1 MAVQLGKDLTIAG
14 VSNARSVTVD
24 SQVTEIDCTAIGDTT
39 RQYKKG
45 LAEQTVQVECVDDPG
60 VAVGSTFTLS
70 GTNTG
75 NVSYIVTSV
84 SQSEPLD
91 DIITYTVSGQRT
103 VTP

>member
-1 MAVQLGKDLTIAG
+1 MAVQLGKDLTIGG
-14 VSNARSVTVD
+14 VANARSVTVD
-24 SQVTEIDCTAIGDTT
+24 SQATEIDCTAIGDAA

-60 VAVGSTFTLS
+60 VAVGGTFTLS

-75 NVSYIVTSV
+75 NATYIVTSV

-91 DIITYTVSGQRT
+91 DIITYTVSGQRNA
-103 VTP
+103 